1 MANAQPRNEVFA
13 ANRALG
19 HVALTVAAGP
29 NGTRRRRVREAGS
42 LRIRFPNRND
52 TALDAVIANI
62 AGGMAGGDRFDIEI
76 RVGQGA
82 ELRVTTAAAEKIYRT
97 LGPDTEIGVKLDI
110 ERGGRLAWL
119 PQETI
124 LFDHARLRRRI
135 DIDLAAG
142 ADLIVAEAVVF
153 GRSAMAETVTS
164 GFLSDRWRARI
175 DGALVFADAA
185 RLDGGVAERL
195 TARAVTAG
203 GVAVASVLKIPG
215 DEQTLAA
222 IRAMQQDFAGE
233 VGASAW
239 NGLLAVRCVAAQGAM
254 LRHDLAKILAA
265 LGCTPLPRLW
275 SN

>member
-19 HVALTVAAGP
+19 HVALTIAAGP
-29 NGTRRRRVREAGS
+29 NGTRRQRVREAGS

-76 RVGQGA
+76 KVGQGA

-97 LGPDTEIGVKLDI
+97 LGADTEIGVKLDI

-142 ADLIVAEAVVF
+142 ADLIVAEAIVF